1 MFFEHFLYE
10 FFLKT
15 RLLTQS
21 LLVLCTKL
29 ITMSKS
35 NQVALDK
42 PVAVEFTISMET
54 DKAYIVKDL
63 KLSGLDYIAD
73 TVLPKMY
80 TQIDATSK
88 GITKAS
94 VEAWVLEQ
102 RFDEQN
108 NENIAMQLLQK
119 RYSQAE
125 LASLP
130 F

>member
-1 MFFEHFLYE
+1 
-10 FFLKT
+10 
-15 RLLTQS
+15 
-21 LLVLCTKL
+21 
-29 ITMSKS
+29 MSKS

-54 DKAYIVKDL
+54 EKANIVKNL
-63 KLSGLDYIAD
+63 TLLGQDYIAD

-80 TQIDATSK
+80 TQINAPSK
-88 GITKAS
+88 GYTKAS

-108 NENIAMQLLQK
+108 DENIAMQLLQK
-119 RYSQAE
+119 KYSQAE

>member
-1 MFFEHFLYE
+1 
-10 FFLKT
+10 
-15 RLLTQS
+15 
-21 LLVLCTKL
+21 
-29 ITMSKS
+29 MSKS
-35 NQVALDK
+35 NQVTLDK

-63 KLSGLDYIAD
+63 TLLDKPYIEE

-80 TQIDATSK
+80 TLINATSK
-88 GITKAS
+88 GRTKAS

-102 RFDEQN
+102 RFDEN
-108 NENIAMQLLQK
+108 NGDIAMQLLQK

-125 LASLP
+125 LVDLP